1 MLYSTKYFIITLLFA
16 INVEN
21 NDKDAFYRPQLN
33 LESTYLNDTINASPL
48 THLSMFNQL
57 PNYTSL
63 NAITELLQPGS
74 ASAKETTGNV
84 VFNVHHFTQ
93 FLFDGN
99 HVYIYSPKKNDENI
113 NHPQKWT
120 FFYIPVLQPMQA
132 SLLSPWVSIN
142 KLEIRVRIALG
153 TPKVEEAARQAI
165 ADQFDPET
173 AEKYSK
179 SWVIAPLMLDSLS
192 AYIVTVGSTPIPGVI
207 PFHID
212 NPNSNVI
219 TFRFVTLAEEVT
231 SAGAAGLLTGDF
243 DIEIS
248 LYFSGMHRVKTNM
261 MTITAT
267 QLQSILSKTAADGG
281 GTNSTYIH
289 RDQASSFVGKYVTNV
304 RKLIYIEDPNANMSM
319 LAYGLNEQLTA
330 LFQESITNAKEIRIK
345 ADAFNQV

>member
-120 FFYIPVLQPMQA
+120 FFYIPVLQPIQA

-142 KLEIRVRIALG
+142 KLEIRVRLALG

-165 ADQFDPET
+165 ANQFDPET

-231 SAGAAGLLTGDF
+231 SAGAAGLLT
-243 DIEIS
+243 
-248 LYFSGMHRVKTNM
+248 
-261 MTITAT
+261 
-267 QLQSILSKTAADGG
+267 
-281 GTNSTYIH
+281 
-289 RDQASSFVGKYVTNV
+289 
-304 RKLIYIEDPNANMSM
+304 
-319 LAYGLNEQLTA
+319 
-330 LFQESITNAKEIRIK
+330 
-345 ADAFNQV
+345 